1 MPQIPF
7 PTGLSEVANIPKSR
21 HSLINCFDNGQ
32 GAIIGRPG
40 IDTIRTTQFV
50 ARGQFVWRNQL
61 YQIVSNRLIR
71 IDNTTTGD
79 FTDIGFISGSLR
91 VETAIGF
98 THAILAVRGGDI
110 YSLDA
115 SGTLTNISAQPNY
128 APSNSVVYING
139 RFVFVP
145 TDGTQ
150 PAFFTN
156 ANSLTVDGTNFF
168 DAEELPDEN
177 QVCFNLRNTLY
188 IGGTDSFELFRDTGA
203 TPVPFSRLSGARM
216 DYGFIGA
223 ETPYADTFAF
233 IGREREQD
241 FGIYLVG
248 QGRANKIS
256 NEAIDL
262 ILKRHTLSQLQSAVG
277 NRFKW
282 NGYDILTFT
291 LATDSF
297 GFFNGNWFR
306 LMINDGGSEIAW
318 NAGFINQFQGSYYSA
333 SDGFIG
339 RLSDANTEY
348 GKDVPRY
355 IDIPFQHEDN
365 DFFACQSISMNVS
378 QGFNATSPV
387 TVGLA
392 VSRNN
397 VEYGEFLYRDLGK
410 RGEYTQHLEW
420 NPPGGM
426 GAYDGFMG
434 LRIYTSQDVNFDANG
449 LYAFF
454 RG

>member
-1 MPQIPF
+1 MPQIPL
-7 PTGLSEVANIPKSR
+7 PDGLTEVANLPKSR
-21 HSLINCFDNGQ
+21 QSLVNCFNNGQ
-32 GAIIGRPG
+32 NAIIGRPG
-40 IDTIRTTQFV
+40 IDQIRTTGAV
-50 ARGQFVWRNQL
+50 ARGQFTWRNSL
-61 YQIVSNRLIR
+61 YQVVSGNLIK
-71 IDNTTTGD
+71 ITNTTTGAFD
-79 FTDIGFISGSLR
+79 TIGFISGNDL
-91 VETAIGF
+91 VEVAVGF
-98 THAILAVRGGDI
+98 THAVIIVRGGDI

-115 SGTLTNISAQPNY
+115 SDNLQNISGEANY
-128 APSNSVVYING
+128 EPANSVTFINA
-139 RFVFVP
+139 RFVFIP
-145 TDGTQ
+145 SDGTR

-156 ANSLTVDGTNFF
+156 ANSLVVNAANFF

-177 QVCFNLRNTLY
+177 RVCFNLRNTLY

-203 TPVPFSRLSGARM
+203 TPVPFVRLNGARQ
-216 DYGFIGA
+216 DYGYIGA
-223 ETPYADTFAF
+223 HVAYADTFAY

-241 FGIYLVG
+241 HGIYLVG
-248 QGRANKIS
+248 QGRADKIS

-262 ILKRHTLSQLQSAVG
+262 ILREYSLTDLQNAIG

-282 NGYDILTFT
+282 NGYDLLTFT
-291 LATDSF
+291 LPRDSF
-297 GFFNGNWFR
+297 GFYNGNWFR
-306 LMINDGGSEIAW
+306 LMVQQGGTQSPW
-318 NAGFINQFQGSYYSA
+318 NAGFINQFQGNYYSA

-348 GKDVPRY
+348 GKEVPRFV
-355 IDIPFQHEDN
+355 DVAFQNPDN
-365 DFFACQSISMNVS
+365 DYFACQSFSLAVS
-378 QGFNATSPV
+378 QGFNDSET

-397 VEYGEFLYRDLGK
+397 VEYGEFLFRQLGR

-434 LRIYTSQDVNFDANG
+434 IRIYTAQNVNFDANG
-449 LYAFF
+449 LFAFF

>member
-1 MPQIPF
+1 MPQIPL
-7 PTGLSEVANIPKSR
+7 PNGLERIDNLPKSR
-21 HSLINCFDNGQ
+21 QTLVNCFNNGQ
-32 GAIIGRPG
+32 NAIIGRPG
-40 IDTIRTTQFV
+40 IDQIQTTNSV
-50 ARGQFVWRNQL
+50 ARGQFTWRNSL
-61 YQIVSNRLIR
+61 YQIVSRSLIK
-71 IDNTTTGD
+71 ITNTETGA
-79 FTDIGFISGSLR
+79 FETIGLISGNTL

-98 THAILAVRGGDI
+98 THAVIVVRGGDI

-115 SGTLTNISAQPNY
+115 SDTLTVISGEANY
-128 APSNSVVYING
+128 EPSNAVTYING

-145 TDGTQ
+145 SDGNN

-156 ANSLTVDGTNFF
+156 ANSLVVNAENFF

-177 QVCFNLRNTLY
+177 QSCFNLRNTLY
-188 IGGTDSFELFRDTGA
+188 IAGTDSFELFRDTGA
-203 TPVPFSRLSGARM
+203 SPVPFTRLNGGRM
-216 DYGFIGA
+216 DYGYIGGQI
-223 ETPYADTFAF
+223 PYADTFAF

-241 FGIYLVG
+241 FGIYVVG
-248 QGRANKIS
+248 QGRADKIS

-262 ILKRHTLSQLQSAVG
+262 ILKQYSLADLQNAIG

-291 LATDSF
+291 LSRDSF
-297 GFFNGNWFR
+297 GFYGGQWFE
-306 LMINDGGSEIAW
+306 LTVQSDGVTSPW
-318 NAGFINQFQGSYYSA
+318 NAGFINQLAGSYYSA

-339 RLSDANTEY
+339 RLSDSNTEY
-348 GKDVPRY
+348 GVEIPRFIDVA
-355 IDIPFQHEDN
+355 FQHPDN
-365 DFFACQSISMNVS
+365 AYFSCQSFSMAAS
-378 QGFNATSPV
+378 QGFNETPV

-397 VEYGEFLYRDLGK
+397 VEYGEFMFRDMG
-410 RGEYTQHLEW
+410 RQGEYTKHLDW

-434 LRIYTSQDVNFDANG
+434 IRIYTSQNVNFDANG
-449 LYAFF
+449 LFAFF